1 MNGSVSLY
9 ELELG
14 ELRVTVEGISPLLCH
29 RFSERGIEQI
39 ESKQQ
44 GAAKR
49 GKAPRNPAEEMLDA
63 CYRMADGGYGFPA
76 IAFKKAIVR
85 AAKVAGIAMTDA
97 RGAFQVDGDLLPI
110 RGDGPTLHSART
122 VIGKGTTTMSYRGQF
137 TPWEIDLRI
146 VYNER
151 AITAEQLVNLI
162 ELAGFGVG
170 VGDWRPE
177 CDGQFGRFR
186 VKR

>member
-1 MNGSVSLY
+1 MSGSISLY

-14 ELRVTVEGISPLLCH
+14 ELRVTVEGTSPLICH
-29 RFSERGIEQI
+29 RFSEKAQEQI
-39 ESKQQ
+39 EGKQQ

-49 GKAPRNPAEEMLDA
+49 GKSPRDPQAEMLDA
-63 CYRMADGGYGFPA
+63 CYRLPDGGYGFPA
-76 IAFKKAIVR
+76 IAFKQAIVR
-85 AAKVAGIAMTDA
+85 AAKAAGIAMTDA

-110 RGDGPTLHSART
+110 RGEGPTLRSDRT
-122 VIGKGTTTMSYRGQF
+122 VIGQGKTTMAYRPQF
-137 TPWEIDLRI
+137 MPWQIDLVI
-146 VYNER
+146 TFNER
-151 AITAEQLVNLI
+151 AISAEQLLNLI

-177 CDGQFGRFR
+177 CNGQFGRFR